1 LAERAEKSNDI
12 DVERIKEIIKKLL
25 LDLAEGYKE
34 SKNIIT
40 FGALLADLRIN
51 FASLAIQASNLEQD
65 KLLPSVLA
73 ILIHEFFWL
82 QVYFKKENM
91 DFIDEFMNFIIPI
104 KKMANEY
111 HEKLSVISTGEEKPK
126 YIG

>member
-1 LAERAEKSNDI
+1 LVERVEKSNDI
-12 DVERIKEIIKKLL
+12 DIGRINEIMKKLL

-34 SKNIIT
+34 SKNIVT

-51 FASLAIQASNLEQD
+51 FASLAMQVSNIED
-65 KLLPSVLA
+65 NKLLPTILA

-82 QVYFKKENM
+82 QIYFKKENM
-91 DFIDEFMNFIIPI
+91 DFMDEFMNFIIPI